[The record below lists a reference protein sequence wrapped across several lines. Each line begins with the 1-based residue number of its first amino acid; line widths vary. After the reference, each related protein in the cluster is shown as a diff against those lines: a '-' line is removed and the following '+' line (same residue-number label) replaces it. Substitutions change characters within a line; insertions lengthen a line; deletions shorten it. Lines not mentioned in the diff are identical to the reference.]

1 MNDTEAKD
9 YARRLVDK
17 GIDPETAVEIAR
29 KAQQAQEPQQAAQD
43 RSSDPT
49 PAVPAKVDNAKKAPA
64 QKRRSSATKKATTTS
79 GSEKADKPRKQP
91 TRADIALIDAS
102 AQIMETP
109 PTGNDLAFNHG
120 ILCQVGLPRAKVE
133 GGSFLRQSG
142 DAWVH
147 VQAGL
152 LDEGKGP
159 VQQPVPYGPL
169 PRLALAWVS
178 TYAVRHKAQEI
189 PIGESAA
196 EFMRLMGMEREG
208 RRYSTLRTQMHALAA
223 CRLQMGFKGRTYNAQ
238 PIEHFDAWINDK
250 DSDQRPLWPG
260 TLSLSDSFYNILM
273 ERPVPLDNRA
283 LLALKGSALALDIY
297 CWLAHR
303 LHRIEGRPLVLHW
316 RSIREQFAQEYTGK
330 DPDKDFKKKF
340 LPALHKV
347 LMVYPDAKVKQV
359 TGGLLLMASPPPVP
373 YKA

>member
-9 YARRLVDK
+9 YARRLVER

-29 KAQQAQEPQQAAQD
+29 KAQEPQQAAQD
-43 RSSDPT
+43 MSNAPT
-49 PAVPAKVDNAKKAPA
+49 PTAPAKVDNAKKAPA
-64 QKRRSSATKKATTTS
+64 QKRRSRSSATKKATATS
-79 GSEKADKPRKQP
+79 GSEKAGKPRKQP

-120 ILCQVGLPRAKVE
+120 ILCQVGLPRSKVD

-159 VQQPVPYGPL
+159 VQQPVPYGSL

-238 PIEHFDAWINDK
+238 PIEHFDTWINDK

-260 TLSLSDSFYNILM
+260 TLSLSDSFYNVLM

-316 RSIREQFAQEYTGK
+316 RSIREQFAQEYRGK
-330 DPDKDFKKKF
+330 NPDKDFKDAF
-340 LPALHKV
+340 LPQLHKV

-373 YKA
+373 YKG